1 MAYKSLPFV
10 GRRYLY
16 DGSGNFFVKSVKLTI
31 VEWYTYVTG
40 GLRMNIIG
48 KQNFDQISTEVLIVG
63 VQKQCQHIQ
72 GWDSFVSFFG
82 EQLENWIRTGDVES
96 ERKRFTRLPYMG
108 ENQHLKRVLFVG
120 LGETKTLTKNVLRET
135 FGMVGKQLRQMKVH
149 KFSIWLES
157 FTAAPIDEKEAAF
170 LFAEGSGMGFY
181 QVPHYK
187 TTSNEVDVYLDEVY
201 LISNSNHDELIEQY
215 RLGSIYAD
223 AVNEARTLVNLPPNL
238 LTAVDLADYAEDL
251 AKQYDFEVEILNKAQ
266 LEELGMGGILAVN
279 RGSIHEPRLITLKY
293 QGQSEWKD
301 VMGLV
306 GKGVT
311 YDTGGYSI
319 KSKTGMIGMKGDM
332 GGAAAVLGAMKII
345 GETKPKKNVVAVIG
359 ATDNMISGDSLKPD
373 DVITTYSGKTVEVRN
388 ADAEG
393 RLVLA
398 DAVSYAKQHGA
409 NFLIDV
415 ATLTGGVITALGYD
429 KTGALTNNEGFFD
442 AFIEAS
448 ILSGEFVWGM
458 PLTERDKKRIRESQI
473 ADLNNSP
480 GSDGH
485 MIFAGG
491 FVGEFVD
498 QTPWIHLDIAGTSDT
513 SKPHELGPKGGTGV
527 MVRTLATFVRN
538 FEVGK
543 I

>member
-1 MAYKSLPFV
+1 MK
-10 GRRYLY
+10 
-16 DGSGNFFVKSVKLTI
+16 TI
-31 VEWYTYVTG
+31 KEIKG
-40 GLRMNIIG
+40 
-48 KQNFDQISTEVLIVG
+48 FDEIKTEVLIVG
-63 VQKQCQHIQ
+63 IQKQRHHLN
-72 GWDSFVSFFG
+72 GWEGFVSFFSD
-82 EQLENWIRTGDVES
+82 QIDSWIRTGDIHA
-96 ERKRFTRLPYMG
+96 ERKQFTKIPFFG
-108 ENQHLKRVLFVG
+108 EHKHLKRILFVG
-120 LGETKTLTKNVLRET
+120 LGETKTLTKNELRDI
-135 FGMVGKQLRQMKVH
+135 FGLVGKQLRQMKANQ
-149 KFSIWLES
+149 FTIWLES
-157 FTAAPIDEKEAAF
+157 FTAAPIDEKEVAF

-181 QVPHYK
+181 DVPHFK
-187 TTSNEVDVYLDEVY
+187 TTSNDPDIYLDEVHF
-201 LISNSNHDELIEQY
+201 ISNSNGDEIIE
-215 RLGSIYAD
+215 RFKLGFIYAD
-223 AVNEARTLVNLPPNL
+223 AVNEARSLVNLPPNL
-238 LTAVDLADYAEDL
+238 LTAKDLADYAEAL
-251 AKQYDFEVEILNKAQ
+251 AKQYHFEVEILNKAQ
-266 LEELGMGGILAVN
+266 LEMLGMGGILAVN
-279 RGSIHEPRLITLKY
+279 RGSVHEPRLITLKY
-293 QGQSEWKD
+293 QGEEEWKD
-301 VMGLV
+301 VIGLV

-409 NFLIDV
+409 SYLVDV

-442 AFIEAS
+442 AFIDAS
-448 ILSGEFVWGM
+448 IKTGEFVWGM
-458 PLTERDKKRIRESQI
+458 PLTERDKMRIRDSQL

-491 FVGEFVD
+491 FVGEFVGNS
-498 QTPWIHLDIAGTSDT
+498 PWIHLDIAGTSDT
-513 SKPHELGPKGGTGV
+513 SKPHDLGPKGGTGV
-527 MVRTLATFVRN
+527 MVRTLATFVTTFDASR
-538 FEVGK
+538 V
-543 I
+543 